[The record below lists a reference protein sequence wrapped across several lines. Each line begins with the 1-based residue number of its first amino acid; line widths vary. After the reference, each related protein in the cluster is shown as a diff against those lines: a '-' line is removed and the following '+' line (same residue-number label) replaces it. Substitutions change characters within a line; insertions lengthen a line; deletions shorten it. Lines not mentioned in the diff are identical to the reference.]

1 MAATAPTFAAP
12 VGDQAFPVHFTN
24 PNPLLRFAPQ
34 PVTHWKFFGAGELL
48 FKAHSIV
55 LRGRRP
61 RPLGFTEQ
69 SLEIPLADIFN
80 VTSVGRTI
88 QLHVR
93 IPLAAEKLLEL
104 WVDDEESARRVAEL
118 LPDERT
124 PEFASWIDQR
134 EGFHQAFENLGT
146 RTVVTPGLMAIT
158 VLAFAWAV
166 YAGAGWFTPNV
177 ATLIRLGSNFGPFTL
192 DGQWWRLLSSLLLHV
207 GLLPLVINMYALWQ
221 MGRVTE
227 RLYGSVHFLLLYGF
241 AGLCGGIAGLLWD
254 PTTNSAGASG
264 ALFGVLGSLLIFVF
278 KPDTRIPAEFVG
290 GARTSGAVFVL
301 YNLANGLTHSGV
313 HNSAHLGGLLGGV
326 VMGWLLAR
334 PLSVEGR
341 TEAAFRFTVAV
352 CGSAIALAAVSLPLI
367 LPGSVKS
374 AEWHFRHQLQ
384 LYVWDEQRAQA
395 AQRVLDQLQVDQLI
409 TRVEW
414 GERLAREVLPEWES
428 AEGRFRSVRFP
439 TESDSAR
446 LEARIVSYLQ
456 ARRQAL
462 TLLSE
467 GARKNDPDKLTLA
480 KTLLARSRHE
490 QFELARRLPPMY

>member
-12 VGDQAFPVHFTN
+12 VSEQAFPVHFSN

-80 VTSVGRTI
+80 VAAVGKII

-104 WVDDEESARRVAEL
+104 WVGDEASARQVAAL
-118 LPDERT
+118 LPEERT
-124 PEFASWIDQR
+124 PEFARWLGQR
-134 EGFHQAFENLGT
+134 EAFKQAYDELGT
-146 RTVVTPGLMAIT
+146 RTVVTPGLMAVT
-158 VLAFAWAV
+158 GLAFAWAV
-166 YAGAGWFTPNV
+166 YAGTGWLTPHV
-177 ATLIRLGSNFGPFTL
+177 AALMRLGSNFGPFTL
-192 DGQWWRLLSSLLLHV
+192 DGQWWRLLSSLLLHSGV
-207 GLLPLVINMYALWQ
+207 LPLLINMCALWQ
-221 MGRVTE
+221 MGRIAE
-227 RLYGSVHFLLLYGF
+227 RLYGSANFLLLYVF
-241 AGLCGGIAGLLWD
+241 AGLCSGVAGLLWD
-254 PTTNSAGASG
+254 PTAHNAGASG
-264 ALFGVLGSLLIFVF
+264 AIFGVLGGLLVF
-278 KPDTRIPAEFVG
+278 FFRPDTRIPAEIVG
-290 GARTSGAVFVL
+290 GARISGAVFVL
-301 YNLANGLTHSGV
+301 YNLANAFTHSGV
-313 HNSAHLGGLLGGV
+313 HNSAHLGGLLGGIL
-326 VMGWLLAR
+326 MGWLLAR

-341 TEAAFRFTVAV
+341 TEVAFRMVVAV
-352 CGSAIALAAVSLPLI
+352 CGSAIALAAMSLPLL
-367 LPGSVKS
+367 LPGTLKS

-384 LYVWDEQRAQA
+384 LDVWDEQRAQA
-395 AQRVLDQLQVDQLI
+395 TQRVLDQLQIDRLI
-409 TRVEW
+409 TRAEW
-414 GERLAREVLPEWES
+414 GERLAREVLPEWEI
-428 AEGRFRSVRFP
+428 AENRFKSVRFP

-467 GARKNDPDKLTLA
+467 GARYNDLDKLTLA
-480 KTLLARSRHE
+480 KTLLDRNRRE
-490 QFELARRLPPMY
+490 QFDLARRLPPVY